1 MGMDRMER
9 IIIMRRNNYVL
20 NIIWLIF
27 VILCSNNGFIQL

>member
-27 VILCSNNGFIQL
+27 VTLCSSNEFI

>member
-9 IIIMRRNNYVL
+9 IIMRRNNYVL

-27 VILCSNNGFIQL
+27 VILCSSNGFIQL

>member
-27 VILCSNNGFIQL
+27 VILCSSNGFI

>member
-27 VILCSNNGFIQL
+27 VILCSSNGFIQL